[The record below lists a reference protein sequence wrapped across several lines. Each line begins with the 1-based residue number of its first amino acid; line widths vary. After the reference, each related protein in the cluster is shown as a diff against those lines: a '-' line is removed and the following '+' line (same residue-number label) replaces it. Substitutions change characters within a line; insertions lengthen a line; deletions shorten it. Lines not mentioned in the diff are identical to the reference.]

1 MSTARGH
8 GVEEK
13 KPPAHAVFFPFPAQG
28 HVAAALHL
36 ARLLHVHH
44 GVRVTFVHSERNR
57 RRILRSRGPAALA
70 GAPGFRFAAV
80 PDGLPPPSDEDAED
94 DHSPEHIAA
103 LLAFIDASVPHLRSV
118 LDRAAA
124 SGAPATCVVSDIAS
138 VLRAST
144 RELGVP
150 AVAFWT
156 TGACGVWSN
165 MLCQQLIEKG
175 LVPLK
180 GNEQLRNG
188 YLDTIVDWAPGMP
201 SDMRLRDFVS
211 FVRTTDADDG
221 MLRAVMG
228 IMDTLRTAPSAL
240 ILNTFDELEAQ
251 VLAAMRPVLPPI
263 YTVGPLP
270 LLAAEQQ
277 AAAGSLATLSASL
290 SKEDGG
296 CLAWL
301 GRKPRRSVVYA
312 NFGSIAVL
320 TSHQLRE
327 FAWGLA
333 RSGHDFL
340 LVVRKNDQAKDDACG
355 GGPAAVLTP
364 EFAEAAEGRGYV
376 ASWCQQAEVLRHE
389 AVGAFLTHCGW
400 NSVLEGVCAGVPL
413 LCWPFAA
420 DQQTNCRFA
429 CTEWRVGV
437 EVAADVDRTE
447 VAELVREVM
456 GGGEK
461 GREMRR
467 RAAEWKEKAE
477 AAAALP
483 GGSAWV
489 NLDRL
494 VNQVFRRQ
502 SASQE
507 MNLDTGRGH

>member
-8 GVEEK
+8 GDEGEEVAA
-13 KPPAHAVFFPFPAQG
+13 AHAVFFPFPAQG

-44 GVRVTFVHSERNR
+44 GARVTFVHSERNR

-80 PDGLPPPSDEDAED
+80 PDGLPPSSDEDAED

-103 LLAFIDASVPHLRSV
+103 LLAFIDASVPHLRAV
-118 LDRAAA
+118 LDSAAA

-138 VLRAST
+138 VLRASGQ
-144 RELGVP
+144 ELMGVP

-156 TGACGVWSN
+156 TGACGLWSN

-188 YLDTIVDWAPGMP
+188 YLDTVVDWAPGMP
-201 SDMRLRDFVS
+201 RDMRLRDFVS

-251 VLAAMRPVLPPI
+251 VLAAMRPILPPI

-277 AAAGSLATLSASL
+277 APLATLSASL

-301 GRKPRRSVVYA
+301 GRKPPRSVVYA

-320 TSHQLRE
+320 TTHQLRE

-340 LVVRKNDQAKDDACG
+340 LVVRNDQAKDDACG
-355 GGPAAVLTP
+355 GGGPAA
-364 EFAEAAEGRGYV
+364 AAEGRGYV
-376 ASWCQQAEVLRHE
+376 ASWCPQAEVLRHE

-400 NSVLEGVCAGVPL
+400 NSVLEGVCSGVPL

-437 EVAADVDRTE
+437 EVAADVDSTE

-456 GGGEK
+456 AGER
-461 GREMRR
+461 GREMRQ
-467 RAAEWKEKAE
+467 RAAEWKEKAA
-477 AAAALP
+477 AAAALR

-489 NLDRL
+489 NLHRL
-494 VNQVFRRQ
+494 VNQVFRRHRG
-502 SASQE
+502 
-507 MNLDTGRGH
+507 MTLDTGVILSTTTMDKSTQRLD